1 MTMTLPPSPRGRSA
15 LFAAL
20 LVCATAAIQ
29 SVAAAADS
37 GWAVRWGTWA
47 ALQAVPSP
55 ALLSDRGSGGTRLI
69 GGLRWHITP
78 LNWSWSA
85 NRMVSPLQVLFVN
98 PVRRYGG
105 SVELFADPEW
115 GLTSYRYS
123 RLARFA
129 LGTGARAYLPL
140 DEYGEYLSVSAGARY
155 LIRKDLEGTSRN
167 AWGVEAGLHTLFGI
181 VGLKGTWQFGT
192 EGGYSIGLVLRYY

>member
-1 MTMTLPPSPRGRSA
+1 MVTLPPSPRRRCA
-15 LFAAL
+15 LLAAL
-20 LVCATAAIQ
+20 LVWTATATQYIATAADP
-29 SVAAAADS
+29 A
-37 GWAVRWGTWA
+37 WAVRWGTWA

-55 ALLSDRGSGGTRLI
+55 ALLSDRGDGETRLI

-78 LNWSWSA
+78 VNWSWSA
-85 NRMVSPLQVLFVN
+85 NRMVDPFQLLLVN

-115 GLTSYRYS
+115 ALTSYRYS
-123 RLARFA
+123 RCARFA
-129 LGTGARAYLPL
+129 LGTGVRAYLPL

-155 LIRKDLEGTSRN
+155 LIREDLEGTSRN

-181 VGLKGTWQFGT
+181 LGLKGTWQFGP